1 MARVVVVGGGIVG
14 LGGALLLARDGH
26 DVTVF
31 ERDPTPPSAPADAWA
46 TWERRGV
53 NQFRQGHFLLAR
65 FRAIVDVELP
75 DVAAAFDAAGA
86 LRYNTLA
93 GVPVEMSGG
102 MRPDDDR
109 FEILTARRP
118 VSEAVFA
125 NAAATTP
132 GCAVRRGASVKAL
145 RVTEG
150 RVDGVVLDGDEIVPA
165 DVVVD
170 AGGRRSPMGALAVE
184 AGLTAPVE
192 ERHDFGFV
200 YYGRHLRSPDG
211 SVPPAFGPL
220 LQAYE
225 SLSIAT
231 LPADNGH
238 WAVVVVTSG
247 NDRAI
252 RALRDPAVWE
262 RVVRSYPMIAHW
274 LEGAFVEDAPQ
285 VMAAIEDRYRHFC
298 PEGVPVAPGVLP
310 LGDAFACT
318 NPSVGRGISIGLMHA
333 VALRDLLRRADVAD
347 AHALSLE
354 WDSATER
361 SVGGYVRDTLFF
373 DRHRLAEIDAQIAG
387 VPYEPE
393 DPERQRQQQL
403 FGHAGE
409 DPELLRGVVDV
420 MSTLARPVEVFARP
434 ALTDRLAERT
444 AASPIVPFPGPS
456 RAELLSLLGA

>member
-1 MARVVVVGGGIVG
+1 
-14 LGGALLLARDGH
+14 
-26 DVTVF
+26 
-31 ERDPTPPSAPADAWA
+31 
-46 TWERRGV
+46 
-53 NQFRQGHFLLAR
+53 
-65 FRAIVDVELP
+65 
-75 DVAAAFDAAGA
+75 
-86 LRYNTLA
+86 
-93 GVPVEMSGG
+93 
-102 MRPDDDR
+102 
-109 FEILTARRP
+109 
-118 VSEAVFA
+118 
-125 NAAATTP
+125 
-132 GCAVRRGASVKAL
+132 
-145 RVTEG
+145 
-150 RVDGVVLDGDEIVPA
+150 
-165 DVVVD
+165 
-170 AGGRRSPMGALAVE
+170 
-184 AGLTAPVE
+184 
-192 ERHDFGFV
+192 
-200 YYGRHLRSPDG
+200 
-211 SVPPAFGPL
+211 
-220 LQAYE
+220 
-225 SLSIAT
+225 
-231 LPADNGH
+231 
-238 WAVVVVTSG
+238 
-247 NDRAI
+247 
-252 RALRDPAVWE
+252 LRDPAVWE

-434 ALTDRLAERT
+434 GLTDRLADRT